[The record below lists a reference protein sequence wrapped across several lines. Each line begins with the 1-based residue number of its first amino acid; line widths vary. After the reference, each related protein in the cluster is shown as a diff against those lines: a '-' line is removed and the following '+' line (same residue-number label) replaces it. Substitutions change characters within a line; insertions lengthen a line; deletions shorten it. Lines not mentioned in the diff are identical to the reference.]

1 MKIERIEPGSGQES
15 AWDYPRPP
23 RLEATTRLLRVEF
36 GGVTVAETR
45 RGWRVLETYHP
56 PVYYFPEAD
65 VAMEHLHRAAG
76 GSFCEWKGAARHW
89 NVVAGGRTA
98 IRAAWS
104 YPDPSPS
111 YRRIRDAVA
120 FYAGQ
125 MDACWVN
132 DERAQPQPGKF
143 YGGWITADVVGPFK
157 GGPGTTGW

>member
-1 MKIERIEPGSGQES
+1 MKIERIDPGPGQES

-23 RLEATTRLLRVEF
+23 RLEATTRHLRVVF
-36 GGVTVAETR
+36 AGITLAETR
-45 RGWRVLETYHP
+45 GGWRVLETYHP

-89 NVVAGGRTA
+89 NVAVGDRTA

-104 YPDPSPS
+104 YPDPQPS

-120 FYAGQ
+120 FYAGP
-125 MDACWVN
+125 MDACWV
-132 DERAQPQPGKF
+132 DGEQAQPQPGRF
-143 YGGWITADVVGPFK
+143 YGGWVTRDVVGPFK
-157 GGPGTTGW
+157 GDAGTTGW